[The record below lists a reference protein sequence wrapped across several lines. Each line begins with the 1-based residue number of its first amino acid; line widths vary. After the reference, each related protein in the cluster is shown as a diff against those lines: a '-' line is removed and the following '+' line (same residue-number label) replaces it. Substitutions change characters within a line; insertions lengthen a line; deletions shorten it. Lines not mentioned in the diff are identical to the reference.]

1 MNSPLVSVVI
11 PTHNRPGLLPRAV
24 KSALDHLG
32 DTVEVLVVPNGGD
45 DTWRRSLKPLS
56 RDERVRIE
64 PVATG
69 NVSVARNHGLRSA
82 RGKYVRFLDDDDY
95 LLPGA
100 LEQLELMEAS
110 RAEICSG
117 HVGSVDQHGH
127 EHGQVSFP
135 DTEDF
140 VCAAVLFS
148 GFRLPVGHLFLR
160 SALADCRWDEEI
172 ERAEDYAWQL
182 DLAAQR
188 DWKWVAL
195 DRVVGIWFQHDQT
208 RRGLRASVLATMKGR
223 QEAIISRLLSLHRRL
238 EQSGRGSL
246 QRDSAIAAALWHYAH
261 RGFPYRPFYWV
272 RIARKAVNISVS
284 SRPDSYAYQEG
295 LLRRTPPVLAECVFV
310 PVRRLTRLYRDL
322 RLALD
327 DIEYVRKL

>member
-1 MNSPLVSVVI
+1 MKSPLVSVVI
-11 PTHNRPGLLPRAV
+11 PTYNRPELLPRAI

-32 DTVEVLVVPNGGD
+32 EVVEILVVPNGGD
-45 DTWRRSLKPLS
+45 ETWRSSMAPFSL
-56 RDERVRIE
+56 DGRVRVE
-64 PVATG
+64 PIARG
-69 NVSVARNHGLRSA
+69 NVSAARNHGLRSA

-100 LEQLELMEAS
+100 LEQLELMEIS
-110 RAEICSG
+110 QAEICSG
-117 HVGSVDQHGH
+117 HVGSVDQHGR

-140 VCAAVLFS
+140 VCAAVIFS

-160 SALADCRWDEEI
+160 SALTDFRWDEEI

-182 DLAAQR
+182 DLAARR
-188 DWKWVAL
+188 DWRWVVL
-195 DRVVGIWFQHDQT
+195 DRVVGVWFQHDQT

-223 QEAIISRLLSLHRRL
+223 QEAIISRLLSLHCRL
-238 EQSGRGSL
+238 EQSGRGSS

-261 RGFPYRPFYWV
+261 RGFPYRPFYWFC
-272 RIARKAVNISVS
+272 IARKAVNISAS

-295 LLRRTPPVLAECVFV
+295 LLRWMPPVLAECVFV
-310 PVRRLTRLYRDL
+310 PIRRLTRLYRDV
-322 RLALD
+322 RLALN